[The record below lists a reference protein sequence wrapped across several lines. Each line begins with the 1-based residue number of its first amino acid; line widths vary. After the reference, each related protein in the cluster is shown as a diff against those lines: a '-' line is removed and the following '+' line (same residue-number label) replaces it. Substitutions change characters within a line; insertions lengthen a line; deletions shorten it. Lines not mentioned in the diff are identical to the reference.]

1 MAKTIHTPETRWV
14 IRSKAKNEEGDYV
27 FVNEDFFS
35 DDDWL
40 PTLFMS
46 KQDAQIECDPDE
58 EPVMVKVVLYG
69 MNDWNAFRN
78 HLVCGSVPKYT
89 V

>member
-1 MAKTIHTPETRWV
+1 MAKTIHTPEPRWV

-27 FVNEDFFS
+27 FVNEDFVS

-46 KQDAQIECDPDE
+46 KEDALLECDPDE
-58 EPVMVKVVLYG
+58 EPVMVKVVWWLCLPSPRRRSSAG
-69 MNDWNAFRN
+69 QESGGAQAR
-78 HLVCGSVPKYT
+78 
-89 V
+89 